1 MGSDRSIARD
11 PGTALADLR
20 AEQAVLGAVLLA
32 AEDAPRVYE
41 LARLHL
47 RCSRRRG
54 VGGRWAYEGDFSEP
68 RNAVI
73 FSCMGAVLA
82 RGEPLDAL
90 TLLAELR
97 RAGGGEADEVSL
109 LNTVGGAAYVSDLID
124 AVPTAA
130 HVEAHAKIVADCAA
144 ARRLVEAFEDGA
156 RALRSGGP
164 PAVAVALRG
173 VADARVERRGKAA
186 RTMEAIMLSAWKQL
200 EDALDGRRPPVPTGF
215 PSLDGDELRVG
226 LFAGGLHRRELVVVV
241 ADQAGGKTSWALQ
254 VATHAAAQGRS
265 VLVVSQE
272 MSGEA
277 LHWRMACAAS
287 GVDNQKVRAAKLTGD
302 ELNAL
307 QRESERLMRLDLR
320 VVDSGCTADEVRAAA
335 LACHAQRPVDL
346 VVVDYLQILDA
357 PEGAGQ
363 LDEHEVIDANAKA
376 MKRLAEQ
383 LDCPVV
389 LLSQFNRT
397 GQNAQREPRMQDLKG
412 SGAIESHAD
421 TIVALYSQ
429 AARQGGAPAAEYPV
443 KLIVMKQRNG
453 PTDAVPLV
461 FERAFT
467 RFREDVGQHEGA
479 APPSYPDDLPEAG
492 HGGGYGGY
500 GGRRGS
506 YGDAE

>member
-97 RAGGGEADEVSL
+97 RAGGGEADEVRL

-164 PAVAVALRG
+164 PAVGTRSVSRRARALR
-173 VADARVERRGKAA
+173 
-186 RTMEAIMLSAWKQL
+186 RTATATQ
-200 EDALDGRRPPVPTGF
+200 RPST
-215 PSLDGDELRVG
+215 SSRIRSD
-226 LFAGGLHRRELVVVV
+226 VV
-241 ADQAGGKTSWALQ
+241 AAP
-254 VATHAAAQGRS
+254 
-265 VLVVSQE
+265 VL
-272 MSGEA
+272 A
-277 LHWRMACAAS
+277 
-287 GVDNQKVRAAKLTGD
+287 
-302 ELNAL
+302 
-307 QRESERLMRLDLR
+307 
-320 VVDSGCTADEVRAAA
+320 
-335 LACHAQRPVDL
+335 
-346 VVVDYLQILDA
+346 
-357 PEGAGQ
+357 
-363 LDEHEVIDANAKA
+363 
-376 MKRLAEQ
+376 RLAFVMGENSST
-383 LDCPVV
+383 D
-389 LLSQFNRT
+389 S
-397 GQNAQREPRMQDLKG
+397 
-412 SGAIESHAD
+412 D
-421 TIVALYSQ
+421 TV
-429 AARQGGAPAAEYPV
+429 
-443 KLIVMKQRNG
+443 
-453 PTDAVPLV
+453 
-461 FERAFT
+461 
-467 RFREDVGQHEGA
+467 
-479 APPSYPDDLPEAG
+479 
-492 HGGGYGGY
+492 
-500 GGRRGS
+500 
-506 YGDAE
+506 